1 MQDITSTVQDI
12 SIRTAVAVQN
22 LYARMRDEERGQ
34 TAVEYAGILALIAV
48 IFAALFLAD
57 IDGKIAK
64 KVGPA
69 VDNIL
74 KGD

>member
-1 MQDITSTVQDI
+1 MQDITNTVQDI
-12 SIRTAVAVQN
+12 SIRTAVAMQN
-22 LYARMRDEERGQ
+22 LYVRMRDEERGQ

-57 IDGKIAK
+57 IDGKIK
-64 KVGPA
+64 DKVGPA

-74 KGD
+74 KGE

>member
-1 MQDITSTVQDI
+1 VQDFTNTVQDI

-22 LYARMRDEERGQ
+22 LYFRMRDEERGQ

-57 IDGKIAK
+57 IDGKIK
-64 KVGPA
+64 DKVGPA

-74 KGD
+74 KGE

>member
-1 MQDITSTVQDI
+1 VQDITNTVQDI
-12 SIRTAVAVQN
+12 SIRTAVAMQN
-22 LYARMRDEERGQ
+22 LYFRMRDEERGQ

-57 IDGKIAK
+57 IDGKIK
-64 KVGPA
+64 DKVGPA

-74 KGD
+74 KGE